1 MTNCW
6 FLGPL
11 GSRALG
17 LKRVGVRRALHDP
30 LEEGALV
37 LYEPPPLSAHDQLK
51 FDKYVHWCFLEQ
63 LWSSVSAQSLEGR
76 AGRWR
81 QRGDYLCALL
91 LAWQPGDGRE
101 KRTEEEVRTVLE
113 SQQSGQ

>member
-17 LKRVGVRRALHDP
+17 LKRAGVRRALHDP

-37 LYEPPPLSAHDQLK
+37 LYEPPSLSAHDQLK
-51 FDKYVHWCFLEQ
+51 LDKYVRWYFL
-63 LWSSVSAQSLEGR
+63 SSSGPLSAQTWRAEGIFM
-76 AGRWR
+76 
-81 QRGDYLCALL
+81 
-91 LAWQPGDGRE
+91 
-101 KRTEEEVRTVLE
+101 
-113 SQQSGQ
+113 

>member
-17 LKRVGVRRALHDP
+17 LKRAGVRRALHDP

-51 FDKYVHWCFLEQ
+51 FDKYVHWCFLSIGVSV
-63 LWSSVSAQSLEGR
+63 SSVSAQSLEDREHFGVVSPWDLYVFSECCHDDGTIQR
-76 AGRWR
+76 VSRW
-81 QRGDYLCALL
+81 GGECL
-91 LAWQPGDGRE
+91 G
-101 KRTEEEVRTVLE
+101 KSV
-113 SQQSGQ
+113 

>member
-17 LKRVGVRRALHDP
+17 LKRAGVRRALHDP

-51 FDKYVHWCFLEQ
+51 FDKYVHWCFCVLCKCTEPGGQ
-63 LWSSVSAQSLEGR
+63 R
-76 AGRWR
+76 AFWCGFTLGPACVFR
-81 QRGDYLCALL
+81 
-91 LAWQPGDGRE
+91 
-101 KRTEEEVRTVLE
+101 VL
-113 SQQSGQ
+113 S

>member
-1 MTNCW
+1 MEFWARGSYGSSERICEGWAFELGLNIEACVTDNFW

-17 LKRVGVRRALHDP
+17 LKRAGVRRALHDP

-51 FDKYVHWCFLEQ
+51 LDKYVHWYFFFFFRQ
-63 LWSSVSAQSLEGR
+63 SQSLN
-76 AGRWR
+76 
-81 QRGDYLCALL
+81 
-91 LAWQPGDGRE
+91 
-101 KRTEEEVRTVLE
+101 
-113 SQQSGQ
+113 SGP